1 MALRKVD
8 IKSLVIGLVFGIIA
22 ILALGARSDKNI
34 PGQYQVSISAN
45 VRNVFY
51 AKIHT
56 GTVEIETWQTSINP
70 MPTKRK

>member
-1 MALRKVD
+1 MAFNKVD
-8 IKSLVIGLVFGIIA
+8 IKSLVIGLLIGIVA
-22 ILALGARSDKNI
+22 VLTLGAASRGNN

-56 GTVEIETWQTSINP
+56 GTGEIETWQTSITSV
-70 MPTKRK
+70 PTKRQ

>member
-1 MALRKVD
+1 MALNKVD

-22 ILALGARSDKNI
+22 ILALGAASNKNN

-56 GTVEIETWQTSINP
+56 GTGKIETWQTSITSV
-70 MPTKRK
+70 PTKR

>member
-1 MALRKVD
+1 MALNKVD
-8 IKSLVIGLVFGIIA
+8 IKSLVIGLFIGIIA
-22 ILALGARSDKNI
+22 ILALGAASSKNN

-56 GTVEIETWQTSINP
+56 GTGKIETWQTSITSV
-70 MPTKRK
+70 PTKR

>member
-1 MALRKVD
+1 MALNKVD

-22 ILALGARSDKNI
+22 ILALGAASSKNN

-56 GTVEIETWQTSINP
+56 GTGKIETWQTSITSV
-70 MPTKRK
+70 PTKR